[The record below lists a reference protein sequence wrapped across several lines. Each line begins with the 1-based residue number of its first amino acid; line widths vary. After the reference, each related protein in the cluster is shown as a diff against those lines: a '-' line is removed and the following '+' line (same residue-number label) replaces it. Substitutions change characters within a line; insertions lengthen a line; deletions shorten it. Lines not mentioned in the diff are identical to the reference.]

1 MEYEM
6 KDGYVKL
13 NGKEVSEQ
21 ILKSDGIYDFL
32 EELAND
38 IANDVNTGLS
48 NVDSNEKAKV
58 VVQKDRKKRAAVDV
72 KVGKTKEVVE
82 NHLLEKAAYKK
93 R

>member
-1 MEYEM
+1 M